1 MIGPSERKA
10 LFFDID
16 GTLLT
21 DEKKELPESAKNA
34 IEAARRAGHLVFI
47 NSGRARC
54 LMQEIEGRAA
64 VDGYLCGCGTY
75 IEIHGKTVFH
85 HLISAKRRMELQR
98 AVGACRLDG
107 ILEGTNGCVIQA
119 GPGRMPEVE
128 RVVNLMDREGC
139 FREAGWNRELTSF
152 DKFCVLAD
160 QNSDT

>member
-1 MIGPSERKA
+1 
-10 LFFDID
+10 
-16 GTLLT
+16 
-21 DEKKELPESAKNA
+21 
-34 IEAARRAGHLVFI
+34 
-47 NSGRARC
+47 
-54 LMQEIEGRAA
+54 MQEIEGRAA

-128 RVVNLMDREGC
+128 RVVE
-139 FREAGWNRELTSF
+139 F
-152 DKFCVLAD
+152 DGPGGLFSGGGLEPGAD
-160 QNSDT
+160 LL